1 MNREDTI
8 SEELRVKRDRLIG
21 LLRGYGSC
29 AVGFSG
35 GLDSSVLAKAA
46 ALTLGEKA
54 VAVTA
59 VGASIATGEL
69 DDARDLARQIGIRH
83 EIVESH
89 EMDDPGYRRNEADR
103 CYFCKTGFAEAIQI
117 VARRLGLAVVV
128 DGRNRDDLGD
138 HRPGIRA
145 ANEMGIRGP
154 LADCD
159 LTKDELRQ
167 LARYWGLPVWD
178 KPATPCLSSRI
189 AYGEEI
195 TPERL
200 TMVDRAEQFL
210 RELGFRPLRVR
221 YHRGDMARIEVP
233 ESELPRLV
241 DETVRRRIVESL
253 KCAGFKYVSLDL
265 EGFRS
270 GSMNITLAA
279 ESMEIA
285 EVQPS
290 RGEVEPGRED
300 D

>member
-1 MNREDTI
+1 MDREHAFSDK
-8 SEELRVKRDRLIG
+8 LRVKRDRLID

-46 ALTLGEKA
+46 VVALGEKA

-69 DDARDLARQIGIRH
+69 DEARELAQQIGIRH

-89 EMDDPGYRRNEADR
+89 EIDDPGYRRNEADR
-103 CYFCKTGFAEAIQI
+103 CYFCKTVFAKAIQA

-128 DGRNRDDLGD
+128 DGRNRDDLDD

-154 LADCD
+154 LAECD
-159 LTKDELRQ
+159 LTKDELRR
-167 LARYWGLPVWD
+167 LARHWGLPIWD

-200 TMVDRAEQFL
+200 KMVDRAEQFL

-221 YHRGDMARIEVP
+221 YHRDDMARIEVS
-233 ESELPRLV
+233 ESELPRFV
-241 DETVRRRIVESL
+241 DAAFRRRVVESL
-253 KCAGFKYVSLDL
+253 KRAGFNYVSLDL

-270 GSMNITLAA
+270 GSMNITLPVD
-279 ESMEIA
+279 SMEIA
-285 EVQPS
+285 GAKHS
-290 RGEVEPGRED
+290 RKDAEPGDRGD
-300 D
+300 